1 VLTSGQIPV
10 SWNVLPSSLV
20 YVFLSPHGVITQKI
34 NIDIFAMKTSNLVGQ
49 PVSHSASQSVS
60 QFVFIVY
67 LMMLSV
73 AHTI

>member
-1 VLTSGQIPV
+1 VLTSGHIPV
-10 SWNVLPSSLV
+10 SWNVLPSSSV

-34 NIDIFAMKTSNLVGQ
+34 NIDIFAMKTFNLVGQ
-49 PVSHSASQSVS
+49 PVS